1 MNLSESKKKIVMIG
15 VIIVMIIVTI
25 VIGIVVL
32 GGGRKDEKKEE
43 PQTPSPTATQT
54 PTDEPTGTP
63 MPTATQEPTKEPEPT
78 ATPVP
83 LPKDMNRLTGE
94 KMDEE
99 LAAKRPIA
107 IMINNIKAAN
117 PQSGTSQADVIY
129 ECNAEGGITRMMCL
143 FQTIGDGR
151 FGSIRSVRH
160 YFASFANEYDAIFVS
175 VGGSKAGVAK
185 LDELKMDY
193 MNGVTGIGT
202 VMMFQDKSIKRPHNC
217 FTTKD
222 HLKAAIEKKGFRTDF
237 QGKTD
242 NHWQFYDENITPEN
256 GKAANKVTV
265 KMSGY
270 TSPYFVYKESDGL
283 YYRYQFGGPHIDK
296 VTGTQLKFKNVI
308 VMYVVE
314 HKMDDY
320 GRQDMEIED
329 NSGKG
334 FFITNGTSVPITWKK
349 NEKANTMQ
357 FLDSNGELLHVNRGK
372 TFIMVVP
379 DTLVDGTRFE

>member
-1 MNLSESKKKIVMIG
+1 MNSQNKKKLIIIAVCVIALVAVVG
-15 VIIVMIIVTI
+15 VIIA
-25 VIGIVVL
+25 L
-32 GGGRKDEKKEE
+32 SGGKKEE
-43 PQTPSPTATQT
+43 KKDEPKKEATATPAPETLTPEPEET
-54 PTDEPTGTP
+54 PTPVPTNTS
-63 MPTATQEPTKEPEPT
+63 EPEPT
-78 ATPVP
+78 EPPATPMQ
-83 LPKDMNRLTGE
+83 KDMNRLTGE
-94 KMDEE
+94 KMDES

-107 IMINNIKAAN
+107 MMINNIKAAN

-129 ECNAEGGITRMMCL
+129 ECNAEGGITRMMAI
-143 FQTIGDGR
+143 FQNVGSGR
-151 FGSIRSVRH
+151 FGSLRSVRH

-202 VMMFQDKSIKRPHNC
+202 IMMFQDKSIKRPHNC
-217 FTTKD
+217 FTTRE
-222 HLKAAIEKKGFRTDF
+222 HLDKAIAKKGFRTDF

-242 NHWQFYDENITPEN
+242 NHWTFYDENTTPE
-256 GKAANKVTV
+256 GGREANKVTV

-270 TSPYFVYKESDGL
+270 TSPYFVYKKEDGL

-296 VTGTQLKFKNVI
+296 VTGTQLKFKNVLI
-308 VMYVVE
+308 MYVIE
-314 HKMDDY
+314 NKMDDY

-329 NSGKG
+329 NTGKG
-334 FFITNGTSVPITWKK
+334 YFVTNGTSVPITWKK

-357 FLDSNGELLHVNRGK
+357 FLDKDGNLLHINRGK

-379 DTLVDGTRFE
+379 DTLVDGTKFE